1 VSSMAI
7 ANQTRGGVLA
17 RRAEVAATF
26 WSRGVGLLGRK
37 DWSRA
42 DGLIITPCNS
52 IHCLFMS
59 LTIDVL
65 YVGAD
70 GKVLRAIRSL
80 RPWRVGPI
88 VRGARSV
95 VELPAGTISD
105 TNCQPGDQLVFD
117 SAAG

>member
-1 VSSMAI
+1 MRRTVI
-7 ANQTRGGVLA
+7 RNGTRGVVLA
-17 RRAEVAATF
+17 ERAETAATF

-42 DGLIITPCNS
+42 DGLLIAPCNS

-59 LTIDVL
+59 LTIDVV
-65 YVGAD
+65 YVDPAGR
-70 GKVLRAIRSL
+70 VLRTVPNL

-88 VRGARSV
+88 VRGARAV
-95 VELPAGTISD
+95 VELPAGTITE

-117 SAAG
+117 PPAG